1 MKILLLVANIILQS
15 IIFVN
20 VIKYI
25 NKSDDAHIELSNK
38 GKGVILTLITISN
51 IVLLTVNENLN
62 TYLLLSVGS
71 FYLILVGYIDYKTK
85 SIYSFINYI
94 VGFPL
99 SIIILLNILSA
110 RVQVKEFIIGLFFIA
125 ILSVIM
131 FTLKII
137 GSGDVD
143 VFILL
148 YLFLSLV
155 VGAELLPF
163 IAIAEIILSIL
174 IGGVMSIVGIIYLY
188 FIKKIKISK
197 NTTFAFAPS
206 IATAGIFLFIL
217 M

>member
-1 MKILLLVANIILQS
+1 MKIMLLVANIILQS

-51 IVLLTVNENLN
+51 IVLLTVN